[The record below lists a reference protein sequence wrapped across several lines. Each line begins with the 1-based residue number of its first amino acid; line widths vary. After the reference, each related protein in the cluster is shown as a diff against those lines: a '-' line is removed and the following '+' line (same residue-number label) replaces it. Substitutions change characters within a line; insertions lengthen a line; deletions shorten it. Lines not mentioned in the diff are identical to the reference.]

1 MFTITKTE
9 LDFYLRYLG
18 TFDLHFGSGSIV
30 VIFSSGCKC
39 HFFNVLSITMQ
50 ISEVKL
56 TWGLYNFENDL

>member
-1 MFTITKTE
+1 MIFTCVIWV
-9 LDFYLRYLG
+9 L
-18 TFDLHFGSGSIV
+18 SISISVQVPIV
-30 VIFSSGCKC
+30 VIFPSGCKC